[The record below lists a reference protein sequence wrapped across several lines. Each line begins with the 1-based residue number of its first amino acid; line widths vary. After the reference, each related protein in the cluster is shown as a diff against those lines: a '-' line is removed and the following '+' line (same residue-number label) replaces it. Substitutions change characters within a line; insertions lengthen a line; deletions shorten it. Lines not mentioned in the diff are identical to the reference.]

1 MPNEWLLAWNQFN
14 IMGID
19 YSINLYY
26 PIEQLDAVL
35 LKLPSIA
42 SIDAGAS
49 TAIEL
54 PNGRC
59 ISLPFNNG
67 LKSSVVQLK
76 SPGSSI
82 TLDTTIIFDV
92 DDPIRDF
99 IRQNNWEK
107 LLTRSRKQIPI
118 AYGASEAIGY
128 IYLHITLGHK
138 NAEMAFTAAASN
150 MSKLFVNSES
160 IHNKFIDFMESTKG
174 LLGLIDIEKSHY
186 LLLANPKKEV
196 RPASVEIETE
206 VNPYFDLDLLIED
219 CLQQI

>member
-118 AYGASEAIGY
+118 GY

-138 NAEMAFTAAASN
+138 NSEVAFTAATSD
-150 MSKLFVNSES
+150 MSRLFVNSES
-160 IHNKFIDFMESTKG
+160 IHNKFVDFMKSTNG
-174 LLGLIDIEKSHY
+174 LFGLIDIEKSRY
-186 LLLANPKKEV
+186 LLLTNPKKEI
-196 RPASVEIETE
+196 RPAIAEIETE
-206 VNPYFDLDLLIED
+206 VNPYFDIDLLVED